1 MVVFY
6 KDGFSIHVKTGS
18 APYEDWIRLHE
29 ELTWLMS
36 QITDENVLR
45 GGMHAVCGLIGD
57 LMPRYKDA
65 RSLPAVTGTCPVDED
80 LP

>member
-6 KDGFSIHVKTGS
+6 EDGFSIHVKTGS
-18 APYEDWIRLHE
+18 APYEDWIRLHD

-36 QITDENVLR
+36 CVDENNVMR

-65 RSLPAVTGTCPVDED
+65 QSLPAATGNCPVDED

>member
-18 APYEDWIRLHE
+18 DPYEDWIRLHE

-36 QITDENVLR
+36 CVDENNVMR

-65 RSLPAVTGTCPVDED
+65 QSLPAATGTCPVDED

>member
-6 KDGFSIHVKTGS
+6 EDGFSIHVKTGC
-18 APYEDWIRLHE
+18 APYEDWIRLHD

-36 QITDENVLR
+36 CINEDNVLR
-45 GGMHAVCGLIGD
+45 GGMSAICGLIGE
-57 LMPRYKDA
+57 LMPCCKDA
-65 RSLPAVTGTCPVDED
+65 QSLPAATGTCPFDEG